1 MFSQTTS
8 FRNGCCNDSS
18 AVMRFDGSNVSMRS
32 NRSKASTG
40 ILGRKET
47 LTQLI
52 AIYEF
57 KMDCPL
63 SQLFKFFDH
72 HHHHHCEKAC
82 LGTKRRGVQHVLSC

>member
-47 LTQLI
+47 LITVYCNVCIQGGISLI
-52 AIYEF
+52 MAI
-57 KMDCPL
+57 
-63 SQLFKFFDH
+63 
-72 HHHHHCEKAC
+72 
-82 LGTKRRGVQHVLSC
+82 

>member
-40 ILGRKET
+40 ILGREET
-47 LTQLI
+47 LIIVYCNICIQGGFSLI
-52 AIYEF
+52 TVILHF
-57 KMDCPL
+57 
-63 SQLFKFFDH
+63 
-72 HHHHHCEKAC
+72 
-82 LGTKRRGVQHVLSC
+82 